1 LKGLKHGNESFIDLI
16 LRLTA
21 KEMKGISSVLQWLEA
36 MSEDDENLLIELSD
50 SVEDVISRRDKNAW
64 RSVEL

>member
-1 LKGLKHGNESFIDLI
+1 
-16 LRLTA
+16 
-21 KEMKGISSVLQWLEA
+21 MKGISSVLQWLEA